1 MTSKVMSKGNIAD
14 YQALIASKLEQ
25 LDQWNGRA
33 AEQEKAGQAI
43 LEEIEDDDNLEKFR
57 TEYTKLLKVI
67 KRSSKNALKLKT
79 KSDDVIKEITIVEQ
93 QAVDSSKL
101 GQDAQTLKTLKNQI
115 IRAESLLESSNKR
128 EELARMEIRQL
139 RQDIA
144 NLNSTIK
151 QGVGL
156 SAAQERV
163 INDLIAAKE
172 QYTKDLENELER
184 IVSLRNGLTT
194 VSERIDTAEVERKNI
209 DKEIY
214 LLKDKNTQ
222 KKLEIDMEMKN
233 KERMERDLR
242 ELRVVVTI
250 KSQEA
255 ISKQTAVNRATEEIA
270 NIENQIK
277 TQKNMIEKLIR
288 DQESLG
294 SRTVKLQQDYDE
306 QMILTKELLAENE
319 ITNAELKIKERELHN
334 HKSEVKKV
342 VRIKEG
348 LVKKIRNLEEQKMQA
363 EIERKVH
370 RTKNDQ
376 LVAKIEALKRQVDGI
391 KKNIDDLSREKDI
404 LESSLKKTQS
414 ETVKIESMLQL
425 QRQQKAT
432 IELENAR
439 ILKDIAENKKLQK
452 QLTDERDAY
461 IAEANKYSNQAIAI
475 IADMKEKEMKI
486 FDYKRQ
492 TFQAENK
499 LKYQQ
504 NLYEAIQSD
513 RKLHS
518 KQLIESQT
526 EINEMKRRLKI
537 MNFQINGFKEDVNSK
552 EAMLVKEN
560 ADFVKLTKDAELIGE
575 EIKTLKGQNEL
586 AMAYIKS
593 QMVEEFKLDQFVKE
607 ADVERTRQQTALN
620 LIVAERDNLSSQLL
634 RRNQELTEV
643 YDQMKTQSLNLLRGE
658 IQYNEK
664 MKEIRNLRKDI
675 VANKILVADMSDET
689 AAIPQM
695 KRQII
700 QLQNAIIAE
709 QKKIKALEEELENPI
724 NVHRWRKLEGS
735 QPQAYNLILLQHTL
749 QKKLIA
755 KNKELAEKDHAIE
768 VKEKLYLHLKTI
780 LAKQAGPEAVQQY
793 AEFMKILKDKK
804 KQLRHMD
811 TELNMYK
818 SQVKEYQYT
827 IGQLD
832 AELLE
837 CKKQFLKMYKERVEE
852 MRNHTERKDLPP
864 LPSVPFGEVIPEE
877 DEEEV
882 IEEELE
888 NQEDNVEPEP
898 EQIPENIQRE

>member
-1 MTSKVMSKGNIAD
+1 MASNIMSKGSIAD
-14 YQALIASKLEQ
+14 YQALITSKLEQ
-25 LDQWNGRA
+25 LDQWTARA
-33 AEQEKAGQAI
+33 AEQEKMGQAI
-43 LEEIEDDDNLEKFR
+43 LDEIEDDDNLEKFR
-57 TEYTKLLKVI
+57 TEYAKLLKVI
-67 KRSSKNALKLKT
+67 KRSSKNAMKLKA
-79 KSDDVIKEITIVEQ
+79 KSEDVVKEITIVEQ

-115 IRAESLLESSNKR
+115 IRAEALLESSNKR

-194 VSERIDTAEVERKNI
+194 ISERIDTAEVERKNI

-270 NIENQIK
+270 NIENQIR

-306 QMILTKELLAENE
+306 QMILTRELLAENE
-319 ITNAELKIKERELHN
+319 ITNSELKMKERELHN

-342 VRIKEG
+342 MRIKDG

-370 RTKNDQ
+370 RSTNDEM
-376 LVAKIEALKRQVDGI
+376 VAKIEALKRQVDVI
-391 KKNIDDLSREKDI
+391 KKNIDDLAREKDI
-404 LESSLKKTQS
+404 LESSLKKTRT
-414 ETVKIESMLQL
+414 ETTKIESMLQL
-425 QRQQKAT
+425 QKQQKAT

-452 QLTDERDAY
+452 QLADERDAY
-461 IAEANKYSNQAIAI
+461 MEEANKHSNQAIAI
-475 IADMKEKEMKI
+475 IAEMKEKEMKI
-486 FDYKRQ
+486 FEYKRQ

-518 KQLIESQT
+518 KQLVESQT

-560 ADFVKLTKDAELIGE
+560 ADYVKLTKDSELISD

-658 IQYNEK
+658 IEYNEK
-664 MKEIRNLRKDI
+664 MKTIRKLRKEI
-675 VANKILVADMSDET
+675 VANKILVVDMSDDT

-700 QLQNAIIAE
+700 QLQNAIITE
-709 QKKIKALEEELENPI
+709 EKKIKALEEELENPI

-749 QKKLIA
+749 QKKLIV
-755 KNKELAEKDHAIE
+755 KNKELAEKDQAIE

-780 LAKQAGPEAVQQY
+780 LAKQAGPEAAQQY

-818 SQVKEYQYT
+818 SQVEEYKYT
-827 IGQLD
+827 ISQLD
-832 AELLE
+832 AGLRD
-837 CKKQFLKMYKERVEE
+837 CKKKFLKMYKERVEE
-852 MRNHTERKDLPP
+852 MKTSAEPKDLPP

-877 DEEEV
+877 EEEEP
-882 IEEELE
+882 IEEEF
-888 NQEDNVEPEP
+888 DNREEQEP
-898 EQIPENIQRE
+898 EQVPENIQPE

>member
-1 MTSKVMSKGNIAD
+1 MSKGSIAD
-14 YQALIASKLEQ
+14 YQALITAKLEQ
-25 LDQWNGRA
+25 LDQWTARA
-33 AEQEKAGQAI
+33 AEQEKMGQAI
-43 LEEIEDDDNLEKFR
+43 LDEIEDDDNLEKFR
-57 TEYTKLLKVI
+57 TEYAKLLKVI
-67 KRSSKNALKLKT
+67 KRSSKNAMKLKA
-79 KSDDVIKEITIVEQ
+79 KSEDVVKEITIVEQ

-115 IRAESLLESSNKR
+115 IRAEALLESSNKR

-194 VSERIDTAEVERKNI
+194 ISERIDTAEVERKNI

-306 QMILTKELLAENE
+306 QMILTRELLAENE
-319 ITNAELKIKERELHN
+319 ITNSELKMKERELHN

-342 VRIKEG
+342 MRIKDG

-370 RTKNDQ
+370 RSTNDEM
-376 LVAKIEALKRQVDGI
+376 VAKIEALKRQVDVI
-391 KKNIDDLSREKDI
+391 KKNIDDLAREKDI
-404 LESSLKKTQS
+404 LESSLKKTRN
-414 ETVKIESMLQL
+414 ETTKIESMLQL
-425 QRQQKAT
+425 QKQQKAT

-452 QLTDERDAY
+452 QLADERDAY
-461 IAEANKYSNQAIAI
+461 IEEANKHSNQAIAI
-475 IADMKEKEMKI
+475 IAEMKEKEMKI

-518 KQLIESQT
+518 KQLVESQT

-560 ADFVKLTKDAELIGE
+560 ADYVKLAKDSELISE

-658 IQYNEK
+658 IEYNEK
-664 MKEIRNLRKDI
+664 MKTIRKLRKEI

-700 QLQNAIIAE
+700 QLQNAIITE
-709 QKKIKALEEELENPI
+709 EKKIKALEEELENPI

-749 QKKLIA
+749 QKKLIVM
-755 KNKELAEKDHAIE
+755 NKELAQKDQAIE

-780 LAKQAGPEAVQQY
+780 LAKQAGPEAAQQY

-818 SQVKEYQYT
+818 SQVEEYKYT
-827 IGQLD
+827 ISQLD
-832 AELLE
+832 AGLRD
-837 CKKQFLKMYKERVEE
+837 CKKKFLKMYKERVEE
-852 MRNHTERKDLPP
+852 MKTGAEPKDLPP

-877 DEEEV
+877 EEEEP
-882 IEEELE
+882 IEEEF
-888 NQEDNVEPEP
+888 DNREEQEP
-898 EQIPENIQRE
+898 EQVPENIQPE